1 MDNTNNVDTI
11 EYEQNLRCDDIT
23 SLYNI
28 LNSINH
34 NIVIDLSS
42 FEATYG
48 KTYTNI
54 IKHIIVKTAY
64 KIDIIKSLYN
74 YNLFKFSNKEFND
87 FINVLHHLLEDDESK
102 NINQITHYRKIC
114 KTLGNAIYDAYRK
127 LDYDIIISNFPTES
141 ITVDNV
147 NEKIKVTPEN
157 MYDTIELHSG
167 ENSVDNVR
175 QITYDTYLVKFKVS
189 EDKIKICNMINN
201 ANICGNVIKVQLLID
216 DRKNKSNCKS
226 EVTEVTELTEVTEVT
241 EDKSNNQSHNE
252 SIDLISDY
260 VISSGNDID
269 TGNYTTIDN
278 RIDNTIDN
286 LLVVDLAYRFYNKL
300 CGITN
305 FILRR

>member
-1 MDNTNNVDTI
+1 MDTI
-11 EYEQNLRCDDIT
+11 EYEQNVRCDDIT
-23 SLYNI
+23 NLYNI
-28 LNSINH
+28 LDSINH
-34 NIVIDLSS
+34 NIVIDLTS

-54 IKHIIVKTAY
+54 IKHTIHKLAY

-87 FINVLHHLLEDDESK
+87 FINILHHLLEDDESK
-102 NINQITHYRKIC
+102 NINQITHYRKIS
-114 KTLGNAIYDAYRK
+114 KALGNVIYDAYRK

-167 ENSVDNVR
+167 ENTVDNV
-175 QITYDTYLVKFKVS
+175 QKITYDTYLVKFKVN

-216 DRKNKSNCKS
+216 ERKNKNNCKN
-226 EVTEVTELTEVTEVT
+226 EVTEVTEVT

-260 VISSGNDID
+260 IVSSGNDID
-269 TGNYTTIDN
+269 STNYTTIDN
-278 RIDNTIDN
+278 KIDNTIDN